1 MNTIN
6 TIVVIVVIEML
17 SLQELEQRREEK
29 GLQIV
34 NNGKN
39 HISRVSENN
48 YVVKS
53 QSGNGSYLVSIV
65 EGEWRCEC
73 PDHTY
78 RFVECKHIHAVKFW
92 IALRERILLEMEEKV
107 SEIICPL
114 CGSSEVKKNG
124 SRKTKVGKRQRFAC
138 LNCNKSFMVDEPFK
152 KIIGDPKIVSAC
164 LDLYFKG
171 ISLRKIVDHV
181 KQFSGL
187 TISHVTVHNWLK
199 RYMGLI
205 NAYVNKL
212 DPQLGTVWHVD
223 EMKVKNGGQW
233 SWLWNVMDEKTR
245 FMLVSTISKTRDIQD
260 ARRVFQKAKE
270 TAKSKPEY
278 VVSDGL
284 PAYIK
289 AFKKEFF
296 TLKNPRVQHI
306 RKPRFTDP
314 TNNNIVER
322 LNGTVRER
330 EKVMRGMKSDPT
342 AEEIVNGFKTYYN
355 FIRPHQSLNGKTPA
369 EASGIDL
376 NLEKNKWLSLIRNA
390 SGSK

>member
-1 MNTIN
+1 
-6 TIVVIVVIEML
+6 ML
-17 SLQELEQRREEK
+17 NLQELEKLREER
-29 GLQIV
+29 GLQII
-34 NNGKN
+34 NKEKNQIGK
-39 HISRVSENN
+39 IDDYTYSVL
-48 YVVKS
+48 S
-53 QSGNGSYLVSIV
+53 QSGNGSYLVSV
-65 EGEWRCEC
+65 VDGEWRCEC

-92 IALRERILLEMEEKV
+92 IALREQIF
-107 SEIICPL
+107 SEIEEEIPEISCPL

-124 SRKTKVGKRQRFAC
+124 SRKTKVGKRQRFRC
-138 LNCNKSFMVDEPFK
+138 LKCNKSFMLDESFK
-152 KIIGDPKIVSAC
+152 KIVGDPKIVSAC

-171 ISLRKIVDHV
+171 ISLRKIADHIE
-181 KQFSGL
+181 QFSGL
-187 TISHVTVHNWLK
+187 KLSHVTIHNWLK
-199 RYMGLI
+199 RYMRLI

-212 DPQLGTVWHVD
+212 DPQLGMTWHVD

-233 SWLWNVMDEKTR
+233 SWLWNVMDEETR
-245 FMLVSTISKTRDIQD
+245 FLMVSTISKKRNIQD
-260 ARRVFQKAKE
+260 ARKMFQKAKE

-278 VVSDGL
+278 MVSDGL
-284 PAYIK
+284 PAYVK

-296 TLKNPRVQHI
+296 TLKKPRVEHI

-355 FIRPHQSLNGKTPA
+355 FVRPHQALNGKTPA
-369 EASGIDL
+369 EASEI
-376 NLEKNKWLSLIRNA
+376 NLGLKGNKWLGLIKKA
-390 SGSK
+390 SS